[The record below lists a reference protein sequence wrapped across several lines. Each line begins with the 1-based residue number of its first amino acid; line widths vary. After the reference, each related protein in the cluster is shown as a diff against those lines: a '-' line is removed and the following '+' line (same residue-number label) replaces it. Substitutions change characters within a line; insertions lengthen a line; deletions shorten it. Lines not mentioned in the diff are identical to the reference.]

1 MGPSAEIPSGIRTNP
16 GHAWEGTDRGQ
27 GRILHSSP
35 DGGCLNALYQGLGW
49 GVSWEMGGA
58 EAGDFKDGTFGKT
71 FPDDQSSA
79 DGRGRLAASSAWWP
93 GMTPLSLC

>member
-1 MGPSAEIPSGIRTNP
+1 M
-16 GHAWEGTDRGQ
+16 
-27 GRILHSSP
+27 
-35 DGGCLNALYQGLGW
+35 
-49 GVSWEMGGA
+49 SWEMGGA